1 MNKSVKGTKA
11 KDAKNHIKHNK
22 YEMNTK
28 GEFSN
33 ADYRYI
39 GEKLPYCTE
48 TMLRW

>member
-1 MNKSVKGTKA
+1 
-11 KDAKNHIKHNK
+11 
-22 YEMNTK
+22 MNTK

-39 GEKLPYCTE
+39 GEKLAACTE